1 MHLKTNSIVKMNIIQ
16 KQKQIIDS
24 LQEELA
30 QLRADKAEIDAD
42 IKTLAKSLK
51 TAWDSLGIDLEKLKS
66 KSKAMALPMV
76 LAKITKKEVQNTLE
90 NEWDNVSKM
99 LEKYTHLTK
108 KV

>member
-1 MHLKTNSIVKMNIIQ
+1 MNIIQ

-30 QLRADKAEIDAD
+30 QLRANKAETDAD

-90 NEWDNVSKM
+90 NEWNNVSKM

-108 KV
+108 EV

>member
-1 MHLKTNSIVKMNIIQ
+1 MNIIQ
-16 KQKQIIDS
+16 KQKQIINS

-30 QLRADKAEIDAD
+30 HLRANKAETDAD

-90 NEWDNVSKM
+90 NEWDNVSKI

-108 KV
+108 EV

>member
-1 MHLKTNSIVKMNIIQ
+1 MNIIQ

-30 QLRADKAEIDAD
+30 QLRANKAETDAD

-90 NEWDNVSKM
+90 NEWDNVSKI

>member
-1 MHLKTNSIVKMNIIQ
+1 MNIIQ

-30 QLRADKAEIDAD
+30 QLRANKAETDAD

-90 NEWDNVSKM
+90 NEWNNVSKM

>member
-1 MHLKTNSIVKMNIIQ
+1 MNIIQ

-30 QLRADKAEIDAD
+30 QLRANKAETDAD

-90 NEWDNVSKM
+90 NEWDNVSKI

-108 KV
+108 EV